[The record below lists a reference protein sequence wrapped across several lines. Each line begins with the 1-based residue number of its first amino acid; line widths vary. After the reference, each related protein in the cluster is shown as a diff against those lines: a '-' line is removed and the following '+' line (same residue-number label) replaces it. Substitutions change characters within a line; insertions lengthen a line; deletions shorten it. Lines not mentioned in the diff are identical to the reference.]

1 MRAPLVNP
9 KVTSAHYSRRMLFLM
24 NDTILDF
31 SLRAVIPPRE
41 EGRLRLTSY
50 ADILNEG
57 ARMFRE
63 KPNFYLTDSDAAK
76 RLAALIVAK
85 APQANAALF
94 DIRPAAKG
102 LEVKPFVVSLSIEV
116 LAYLYAEFKADR
128 LTRDLVDR
136 RIWSRLPRPA
146 AA

>member
-1 MRAPLVNP
+1 MVA
-9 KVTSAHYSRRMLFLM
+9 MLFLL

-31 SLRAVIPPRE
+31 SLRVVISPHE
-41 EGRLRLTSY
+41 ETKLRGLSY
-50 ADILNEG
+50 ADVLSEG

-63 KPNFYLTDSDAAK
+63 KPAFHRTDPEAAK

-85 APQANAALF
+85 APAANAALF
-94 DIRPAAKG
+94 DT
-102 LEVKPFVVSLSIEV
+102 KPTGGGGPTVPPYVVSLSIEV
-116 LAYLYAEFKADR
+116 LASLYADFKENR

>member
-1 MRAPLVNP
+1 
-9 KVTSAHYSRRMLFLM
+9 MLFLL

-31 SLRAVIPPRE
+31 SLRVVIPPQE
-41 EGRLRLTSY
+41 EGRLRMLSY

-57 ARMFRE
+57 ARMFRD
-63 KPNFYLTDSDAAK
+63 KPNFYLTDREAAK

-94 DIRPAAKG
+94 DITPTGKG
-102 LEVKPFVVSLSIEV
+102 PTVKPYVISLSIEI
-116 LAYLYAEFKADR
+116 LASLYAEFKADR
-128 LTRDLVDR
+128 LTRELVDR
-136 RIWSRLPRPA
+136 HVWSRLPRPA

>member
-1 MRAPLVNP
+1 
-9 KVTSAHYSRRMLFLM
+9 MLFLM

-31 SLRAVIPPRE
+31 SLRGVIPPQE
-41 EGRLRLTSY
+41 EARLRQTSY

-63 KPNFYLTDSDAAK
+63 KPNFHVTDTEAAK

-94 DIRPAAKG
+94 DIAPTGKG
-102 LEVKPFVVSLSIEV
+102 PVVKPYVVSLSIEV
-116 LAYLYAEFKADR
+116 LASLYAEFKAGK
-128 LTRDLVDR
+128 LTRDIVDR
-136 RIWSRLPRPA
+136 RVWSRLPRVA
-146 AA
+146 A

>member
-1 MRAPLVNP
+1 
-9 KVTSAHYSRRMLFLM
+9 MLFLM

-41 EGRLRLTSY
+41 EHRVRSVTY

-57 ARMFRE
+57 ARMFVE
-63 KPNFYLTDSDAAK
+63 KPNFYRTDAEAAK
-76 RLAALIVAK
+76 RLAGLIVAK

-94 DIRPAAKG
+94 EIAPSDKG
-102 LEVKPFVVSLSIEV
+102 PKVKPYVVSLSIEV
-116 LAYLYAEFKADR
+116 LASLYAEFKEDR
-128 LTRDLVDR
+128 LTRELVDR
-136 RIWSRLPRPA
+136 RVWSRVPRSA

>member
-1 MRAPLVNP
+1 
-9 KVTSAHYSRRMLFLM
+9 M

-31 SLRAVIPPRE
+31 SLRAVIPPKE
-41 EGRLRLTSY
+41 EVRVKATSY
-50 ADILNEG
+50 AEILNEG

-63 KPNFYLTDSDAAK
+63 KPNFHLTDPEAAK

-94 DIRPAAKG
+94 DIKPAGKG
-102 LEVKPFVVSLSIEV
+102 PALKPFVVSLSIDV
-116 LAYLYAEFKADR
+116 LANLYAEAKADR

-136 RIWSRLPRPA
+136 LIWSRLPKPA
-146 AA
+146 VA

>member
-1 MRAPLVNP
+1 
-9 KVTSAHYSRRMLFLM
+9 MLFLM

-31 SLRAVIPPRE
+31 GLRAIIPPQE

-63 KPNFYLTDSDAAK
+63 NPKFHLTDPDAAK

-94 DIRPAAKG
+94 DTTPKG
-102 LEVKPFVVSLSIEV
+102 AGPMLKPYVVSVSIEV
-116 LAYLYAEFKADR
+116 LANLYTEFKTGR
-128 LTRDLVDR
+128 LTKDLVDR
-136 RIWSRLPRPA
+136 HVWSRLPRPA

>member
-1 MRAPLVNP
+1 
-9 KVTSAHYSRRMLFLM
+9 MLFLM

-31 SLRAVIPPRE
+31 SLRAVIPPHE
-41 EGRLRLTSY
+41 ESRLRSTTY
-50 ADILNEG
+50 ADILSEG

-63 KPNFYLTDSDAAK
+63 KPNFYLTDVDAAK

-94 DIRPAAKG
+94 DITPAGKG
-102 LEVKPFVVSLSIEV
+102 ATVKPYVVSLSIEV
-116 LAYLYAEFKADR
+116 LASLYAEFKAGK
-128 LTRDLVDR
+128 LTRDLADR
-136 RIWSRLPRPA
+136 RIWSLLPRSA

>member
-1 MRAPLVNP
+1 
-9 KVTSAHYSRRMLFLM
+9 MLFLM

-31 SLRAVIPPRE
+31 SLRAVIPPQE
-41 EGRLRLTSY
+41 EGKLRYTSY

-63 KPNFYLTDSDAAK
+63 KPNFYLTDRNAAK

-94 DIRPAAKG
+94 DITPTGKGPAI
-102 LEVKPFVVSLSIEV
+102 KPYVVSISIEV
-116 LAYLYAEFKADR
+116 LASLYAEFKADK

-136 RIWSRLPRPA
+136 RVWSRLPRPA